1 MFSKTITTEDPIYEA
16 VLSFKNNNYSMKGD
30 FYGRTY
36 NYVHAIVF
44 DVIPDEQA
52 VAGIITGVYEMIYN
66 YIGTLDDPQM
76 FYVWA
81 GSIATDAAFSYV
93 YNNSPEFL
101 DAKVDYSYGSAES
114 VTDYA
119 GQDGEVFVP
128 LAALKN
134 GECIEELFKYIE
146 GLPVTARIIK
156 QKYYFENMSIS
167 EIAAS
172 MSINPDEVRSNI
184 AYIKSVVKYAVMKY
198 GGAST
203 GTGRGDNVNTLG
215 AIWYI
220 FSGSTE
226 GLISGELTGRLYV
239 GVSGLGDI
247 SVEFYAYQL
256 LNSKLADV
264 PYTVTPGKSLTDT
277 VKTPEKPVI
286 KTESL
291 PDGILNMQY
300 DFMVEADRDDFLS
313 WEVTSGALPEGI
325 ALSDEGMLSGI
336 PTESGSFTFGVRA
349 SLTAGNIVSDEKQ
362 FTLTVLEAPKKLTPT
377 KSSSYTVS
385 GGYVTK
391 VVAETK
397 LSDFVGNFETPEY
410 VKVFGSDGK
419 EITDK
424 NAYVGTGCRVSLM
437 NGDKA
442 VDSAD
447 VVVLGDISGDGRL
460 TSVDYLR
467 LRAYFG
473 GDYELSGAY
482 LAAAHIAGRDTVTS
496 VDYLRLRAHFS
507 GDYNI
512 YN

>member
-1 MFSKTITTEDPIYEA
+1 MKHRRSAAVFLA
-16 VLSFKNNNYSMKGD
+16 VLL
-30 FYGRTY
+30 
-36 NYVHAIVF
+36 
-44 DVIPDEQA
+44 
-52 VAGIITGVYEMIYN
+52 
-66 YIGTLDDPQM
+66 TLMSVP
-76 FYVWA
+76 F
-81 GSIATDAAFSYV
+81 AAFAESGVVFTFSCSVPENRQPELGDTVTYTVGISQNSGFCAGTFFFKPSDNLTYV
-93 YNNSPEFL
+93 P
-101 DAKVDYSYGSAES
+101 GSAVLLGNLQEDR
-114 VTDYA
+114 VAEGENA
-119 GQDGEVFVP
+119 G
-128 LAALKN
+128 
-134 GECIEELFKYIE
+134 
-146 GLPVTARIIK
+146 
-156 QKYYFENMSIS
+156 
-167 EIAAS
+167 
-172 MSINPDEVRSNI
+172 
-184 AYIKSVVKYAVMKY
+184 AY
-198 GGAST
+198 
-203 GTGRGDNVNTLG
+203 
-215 AIWYI
+215 
-220 FSGSTE
+220 
-226 GLISGELTGRLYV
+226 GLIYLEKSDYTSKSDSFCSV
-239 GVSGLGDI
+239 SFIVSGLGDI

-256 LNSKLADV
+256 MNSKLADV

-313 WEVTSGALPEGI
+313 WEVTSGALPEGLT
-325 ALSDEGMLSGI
+325 LSDEGMLSGI

-349 SLTAGNIVSDEKQ
+349 ALTAGNIVSDEKQ

-419 EITDK
+419 EITNK

-437 NGDKA
+437 NGDNA

>member
-1 MFSKTITTEDPIYEA
+1 MKHRRSAAVFLA
-16 VLSFKNNNYSMKGD
+16 VLL
-30 FYGRTY
+30 
-36 NYVHAIVF
+36 
-44 DVIPDEQA
+44 
-52 VAGIITGVYEMIYN
+52 
-66 YIGTLDDPQM
+66 TLMSVP
-76 FYVWA
+76 F
-81 GSIATDAAFSYV
+81 AAFAESGVVFTFSCSVPENRQPELGDTVTYTVGISQNSGFCAGTFFFKPSDNLTYV
-93 YNNSPEFL
+93 P
-101 DAKVDYSYGSAES
+101 GSAVLLGNLQEDR
-114 VTDYA
+114 VAEGENA
-119 GQDGEVFVP
+119 G
-128 LAALKN
+128 
-134 GECIEELFKYIE
+134 
-146 GLPVTARIIK
+146 
-156 QKYYFENMSIS
+156 
-167 EIAAS
+167 
-172 MSINPDEVRSNI
+172 
-184 AYIKSVVKYAVMKY
+184 AY
-198 GGAST
+198 
-203 GTGRGDNVNTLG
+203 
-215 AIWYI
+215 
-220 FSGSTE
+220 
-226 GLISGELTGRLYV
+226 GLIYLEKSDYTSKSDSFCS
-239 GVSGLGDI
+239 VSGLGDI

-256 LNSKLADV
+256 MNSKLADV

-313 WEVTSGALPEGI
+313 WEVTSGALPEGLT
-325 ALSDEGMLSGI
+325 LSDEGMLSGI

-349 SLTAGNIVSDEKQ
+349 ALTAGNIVSDEKQ

-424 NAYVGTGCRVSLM
+424 SAYVGTGCRVSLM
-437 NGDKA
+437 NGDNA

>member
-1 MFSKTITTEDPIYEA
+1 MKHRRAAAVFLA
-16 VLSFKNNNYSMKGD
+16 VLL
-30 FYGRTY
+30 
-36 NYVHAIVF
+36 
-44 DVIPDEQA
+44 
-52 VAGIITGVYEMIYN
+52 
-66 YIGTLDDPQM
+66 TLM
-76 FYVWA
+76 
-81 GSIATDAAFSYV
+81 S
-93 YNNSPEFL
+93 
-101 DAKVDYSYGSAES
+101 
-114 VTDYA
+114 
-119 GQDGEVFVP
+119 VP
-128 LAALKN
+128 LAVFAEAGVVFTFSCSVPENRQPELGDTVTYTVGISQNSGFCAGTFFFKPSDN
-134 GECIEELFKYIE
+134 LTYVPGSAVLLGNLQEDRVAEGENA
-146 GLPVTARIIK
+146 G
-156 QKYYFENMSIS
+156 
-167 EIAAS
+167 
-172 MSINPDEVRSNI
+172 
-184 AYIKSVVKYAVMKY
+184 AY
-198 GGAST
+198 
-203 GTGRGDNVNTLG
+203 
-215 AIWYI
+215 
-220 FSGSTE
+220 
-226 GLISGELTGRLYV
+226 GLIYLEKSDYTSKSDSFCSV
-239 GVSGLGDI
+239 SFIVSGLGDI

-256 LNSKLADV
+256 INSKLADV

-313 WEVTSGALPEGI
+313 WEVTSGALPEGLT
-325 ALSDEGMLSGI
+325 LSDEGMLSGI

-362 FTLTVLEAPKKLTPT
+362 FTLTVLEAPRKLTPT

-424 NAYVGTGCRVSLM
+424 SAYVGTGCRVSLM
-437 NGDKA
+437 NGDNA

>member
-1 MFSKTITTEDPIYEA
+1 MKHRRSAAVFLA
-16 VLSFKNNNYSMKGD
+16 VLL
-30 FYGRTY
+30 
-36 NYVHAIVF
+36 
-44 DVIPDEQA
+44 
-52 VAGIITGVYEMIYN
+52 
-66 YIGTLDDPQM
+66 TLMSVP
-76 FYVWA
+76 F
-81 GSIATDAAFSYV
+81 AAFAESGVVFTFSCSVPENRQPELGDTVTYTVGISQNSGFCAGTFFFKPSDNLTYV
-93 YNNSPEFL
+93 P
-101 DAKVDYSYGSAES
+101 GSAVLLGNLQEDR
-114 VTDYA
+114 VAEGENA
-119 GQDGEVFVP
+119 G
-128 LAALKN
+128 
-134 GECIEELFKYIE
+134 
-146 GLPVTARIIK
+146 
-156 QKYYFENMSIS
+156 
-167 EIAAS
+167 
-172 MSINPDEVRSNI
+172 
-184 AYIKSVVKYAVMKY
+184 AY
-198 GGAST
+198 
-203 GTGRGDNVNTLG
+203 
-215 AIWYI
+215 
-220 FSGSTE
+220 
-226 GLISGELTGRLYV
+226 GLIYLEKSDYTSKSDSFCSV
-239 GVSGLGDI
+239 SFIVSGLGDI

-256 LNSKLADV
+256 INSKLADV

-313 WEVTSGALPEGI
+313 WEVTSGALPEGLT
-325 ALSDEGMLSGI
+325 LSDEGMLSGI

-437 NGDKA
+437 NGDNA

>member
-1 MFSKTITTEDPIYEA
+1 MKHRRAAAVFLA
-16 VLSFKNNNYSMKGD
+16 VLL
-30 FYGRTY
+30 
-36 NYVHAIVF
+36 
-44 DVIPDEQA
+44 
-52 VAGIITGVYEMIYN
+52 
-66 YIGTLDDPQM
+66 TLMSVP
-76 FYVWA
+76 F
-81 GSIATDAAFSYV
+81 AAFAEAGVVFTFSCSVPENRQPELGDTVTYTVGISQNSGFCAGTFFFKPSDNLTYV
-93 YNNSPEFL
+93 P
-101 DAKVDYSYGSAES
+101 GSSVLLGNLQEDRVAEGEN
-114 VTDYA
+114 A
-119 GQDGEVFVP
+119 G
-128 LAALKN
+128 
-134 GECIEELFKYIE
+134 
-146 GLPVTARIIK
+146 
-156 QKYYFENMSIS
+156 
-167 EIAAS
+167 
-172 MSINPDEVRSNI
+172 
-184 AYIKSVVKYAVMKY
+184 AY
-198 GGAST
+198 
-203 GTGRGDNVNTLG
+203 
-215 AIWYI
+215 
-220 FSGSTE
+220 
-226 GLISGELTGRLYV
+226 GLIYLEKSDYTSKSDSFCSV
-239 GVSGLGDI
+239 SFIVSGLGDI

-300 DFMVEADRDDFLS
+300 DFMIEADRDDFLS

-336 PTESGSFTFGVRA
+336 PTESGSFTFGVKA

>member
-1 MFSKTITTEDPIYEA
+1 MKHRRSAAVFLA
-16 VLSFKNNNYSMKGD
+16 VLL
-30 FYGRTY
+30 
-36 NYVHAIVF
+36 
-44 DVIPDEQA
+44 
-52 VAGIITGVYEMIYN
+52 
-66 YIGTLDDPQM
+66 TLMSVP
-76 FYVWA
+76 F
-81 GSIATDAAFSYV
+81 AAFAESGVVFTFSCSVPENRQPELGDTVTYTVGISQNSGFCAGTFFFKPSDNLTYV
-93 YNNSPEFL
+93 P
-101 DAKVDYSYGSAES
+101 GSAVLLGNLQEDR
-114 VTDYA
+114 VAEGENA
-119 GQDGEVFVP
+119 G
-128 LAALKN
+128 
-134 GECIEELFKYIE
+134 
-146 GLPVTARIIK
+146 
-156 QKYYFENMSIS
+156 
-167 EIAAS
+167 
-172 MSINPDEVRSNI
+172 
-184 AYIKSVVKYAVMKY
+184 AY
-198 GGAST
+198 
-203 GTGRGDNVNTLG
+203 
-215 AIWYI
+215 
-220 FSGSTE
+220 
-226 GLISGELTGRLYV
+226 GLIYLEKSDYTSKSDSFCSV
-239 GVSGLGDI
+239 SFIVSGLGDI

-256 LNSKLADV
+256 MNSKLADV

-313 WEVTSGALPEGI
+313 WEVTSGALPEGLT
-325 ALSDEGMLSGI
+325 LSDEGMLSGI

-349 SLTAGNIVSDEKQ
+349 ALTAGNIVSDEKQ

-391 VVAETK
+391 VIAETK

-424 NAYVGTGCRVSLM
+424 SAYVGTGCRVSLM
-437 NGDKA
+437 NGDNA

>member
-1 MFSKTITTEDPIYEA
+1 MKHRRSAAVFLA
-16 VLSFKNNNYSMKGD
+16 VLL
-30 FYGRTY
+30 
-36 NYVHAIVF
+36 
-44 DVIPDEQA
+44 
-52 VAGIITGVYEMIYN
+52 
-66 YIGTLDDPQM
+66 TLMSVP
-76 FYVWA
+76 F
-81 GSIATDAAFSYV
+81 AAF
-93 YNNSPEFL
+93 
-101 DAKVDYSYGSAES
+101 AES
-114 VTDYA
+114 GVVFTFSCSVPENRQPELGDTVTYTVGISQNSGFCA
-119 GQDGEVFVP
+119 GTFFFKPSDNLTYVPGSSVLLGNLQEDRVAEGEN
-128 LAALKN
+128 A
-134 GECIEELFKYIE
+134 G
-146 GLPVTARIIK
+146 
-156 QKYYFENMSIS
+156 
-167 EIAAS
+167 
-172 MSINPDEVRSNI
+172 
-184 AYIKSVVKYAVMKY
+184 AY
-198 GGAST
+198 
-203 GTGRGDNVNTLG
+203 
-215 AIWYI
+215 
-220 FSGSTE
+220 
-226 GLISGELTGRLYV
+226 GLIYLEKSDYTSKSDSFCSV
-239 GVSGLGDI
+239 SFIVSGLGDI

-256 LNSKLADV
+256 INSKLADV

-349 SLTAGNIVSDEKQ
+349 ALTAGNIVSDEKQ

>member
-1 MFSKTITTEDPIYEA
+1 MKHRRSAAVFLA
-16 VLSFKNNNYSMKGD
+16 VLLTLMSVPFAAFAESGVVFTFSCSVPENRQPELGDTVTYTVGISQNSGFCAGTFFFKPSDNL
-30 FYGRTY
+30 TY
-36 NYVHAIVF
+36 V
-44 DVIPDEQA
+44 PGSA
-52 VAGIITGVYEMIYN
+52 VLLGNLQEDRVAEGENAGVY
-66 YIGTLDDPQM
+66 
-76 FYVWA
+76 
-81 GSIATDAAFSYV
+81 
-93 YNNSPEFL
+93 
-101 DAKVDYSYGSAES
+101 
-114 VTDYA
+114 
-119 GQDGEVFVP
+119 
-128 LAALKN
+128 
-134 GECIEELFKYIE
+134 
-146 GLPVTARIIK
+146 
-156 QKYYFENMSIS
+156 
-167 EIAAS
+167 
-172 MSINPDEVRSNI
+172 
-184 AYIKSVVKYAVMKY
+184 
-198 GGAST
+198 
-203 GTGRGDNVNTLG
+203 
-215 AIWYI
+215 
-220 FSGSTE
+220 
-226 GLISGELTGRLYV
+226 GLIYLEKSDYTSKSDSFCSV
-239 GVSGLGDI
+239 SFIVSGLGDI

-256 LNSKLADV
+256 MNSKLADV

-391 VVAETK
+391 VIAETK

-424 NAYVGTGCRVSLM
+424 NAYVGTGCIVSLM
-437 NGDKA
+437 NGDNA

>member
-1 MFSKTITTEDPIYEA
+1 MKHRRSAAVFLA
-16 VLSFKNNNYSMKGD
+16 VLL
-30 FYGRTY
+30 
-36 NYVHAIVF
+36 
-44 DVIPDEQA
+44 
-52 VAGIITGVYEMIYN
+52 
-66 YIGTLDDPQM
+66 TLMSVP
-76 FYVWA
+76 F
-81 GSIATDAAFSYV
+81 AAFAEAGVVFTFSCSVPENRQPELGDTVTYTVGISQNSGFCAGTFFFKPSDNLTYV
-93 YNNSPEFL
+93 P
-101 DAKVDYSYGSAES
+101 GSAVLLGNLQEDR
-114 VTDYA
+114 VAEGENA
-119 GQDGEVFVP
+119 G
-128 LAALKN
+128 
-134 GECIEELFKYIE
+134 
-146 GLPVTARIIK
+146 
-156 QKYYFENMSIS
+156 
-167 EIAAS
+167 
-172 MSINPDEVRSNI
+172 
-184 AYIKSVVKYAVMKY
+184 AY
-198 GGAST
+198 
-203 GTGRGDNVNTLG
+203 
-215 AIWYI
+215 
-220 FSGSTE
+220 
-226 GLISGELTGRLYV
+226 GLIYLEKSDYTSKSDSFCSV
-239 GVSGLGDI
+239 SFIVSGLGDI

-256 LNSKLADV
+256 MNSKLADV

-300 DFMVEADRDDFLS
+300 DFMIEADRDDFLS

-336 PTESGSFTFGVRA
+336 PTESGSFTFGVKA

-437 NGDKA
+437 NGDNA

>member
-1 MFSKTITTEDPIYEA
+1 MKHRRSAAVFLA
-16 VLSFKNNNYSMKGD
+16 VLL
-30 FYGRTY
+30 
-36 NYVHAIVF
+36 
-44 DVIPDEQA
+44 
-52 VAGIITGVYEMIYN
+52 
-66 YIGTLDDPQM
+66 TLMSVP
-76 FYVWA
+76 F
-81 GSIATDAAFSYV
+81 AAF
-93 YNNSPEFL
+93 
-101 DAKVDYSYGSAES
+101 AES
-114 VTDYA
+114 GVVFTFSCSVPENRQPELGDTVTYTVGISQNSGFCA
-119 GQDGEVFVP
+119 GTFFFKPSDNLTYVP
-128 LAALKN
+128 
-134 GECIEELFKYIE
+134 
-146 GLPVTARIIK
+146 
-156 QKYYFENMSIS
+156 
-167 EIAAS
+167 
-172 MSINPDEVRSNI
+172 
-184 AYIKSVVKYAVMKY
+184 
-198 GGAST
+198 
-203 GTGRGDNVNTLG
+203 
-215 AIWYI
+215 
-220 FSGSTE
+220 GSTVLLGNLQE
-226 GLISGELTGRLYV
+226 DRVAEGENAGAYGLIYLEKSDYTSKSDSFCSV
-239 GVSGLGDI
+239 SFIVSGLGDI

-391 VVAETK
+391 VIAETK

>member
-1 MFSKTITTEDPIYEA
+1 MKHRRSAAVFLA
-16 VLSFKNNNYSMKGD
+16 VLL
-30 FYGRTY
+30 
-36 NYVHAIVF
+36 
-44 DVIPDEQA
+44 
-52 VAGIITGVYEMIYN
+52 
-66 YIGTLDDPQM
+66 TLMSVP
-76 FYVWA
+76 F
-81 GSIATDAAFSYV
+81 AAF
-93 YNNSPEFL
+93 
-101 DAKVDYSYGSAES
+101 AES
-114 VTDYA
+114 GVVFTFSCSVPENRQPELGDTVTYTVGISQNSGFCA
-119 GQDGEVFVP
+119 GTFFFKPSDNLTYVPGSSVLLGNLQEDRVAEGEN
-128 LAALKN
+128 A
-134 GECIEELFKYIE
+134 G
-146 GLPVTARIIK
+146 
-156 QKYYFENMSIS
+156 
-167 EIAAS
+167 
-172 MSINPDEVRSNI
+172 
-184 AYIKSVVKYAVMKY
+184 AY
-198 GGAST
+198 
-203 GTGRGDNVNTLG
+203 
-215 AIWYI
+215 
-220 FSGSTE
+220 
-226 GLISGELTGRLYV
+226 GLIYLEKSDYTSKSDSFCSV
-239 GVSGLGDI
+239 SFIVSGLGDI

-256 LNSKLADV
+256 MNSKLADV

-349 SLTAGNIVSDEKQ
+349 ALTAGNIVSDEKQ

>member
-1 MFSKTITTEDPIYEA
+1 MKHRRSAAVFLA
-16 VLSFKNNNYSMKGD
+16 VLL
-30 FYGRTY
+30 
-36 NYVHAIVF
+36 
-44 DVIPDEQA
+44 
-52 VAGIITGVYEMIYN
+52 
-66 YIGTLDDPQM
+66 TLMSVP
-76 FYVWA
+76 F
-81 GSIATDAAFSYV
+81 AAFAESGVVFTFSCNVPENRQPELGDTVTYTVGISQNSGFCAGTFFFKPSDNLTYV
-93 YNNSPEFL
+93 P
-101 DAKVDYSYGSAES
+101 GSAVLLGNLQEDR
-114 VTDYA
+114 VAEGENA
-119 GQDGEVFVP
+119 G
-128 LAALKN
+128 
-134 GECIEELFKYIE
+134 
-146 GLPVTARIIK
+146 
-156 QKYYFENMSIS
+156 
-167 EIAAS
+167 
-172 MSINPDEVRSNI
+172 
-184 AYIKSVVKYAVMKY
+184 AY
-198 GGAST
+198 
-203 GTGRGDNVNTLG
+203 
-215 AIWYI
+215 
-220 FSGSTE
+220 
-226 GLISGELTGRLYV
+226 GLIYLEKSDYTSKSDSFCSV
-239 GVSGLGDI
+239 SFIVSGLGDI

-300 DFMVEADRDDFLS
+300 DFMIEADRDDFLS

-336 PTESGSFTFGVRA
+336 PTESGSFTFGVKA

-391 VVAETK
+391 VIAETK

-437 NGDKA
+437 NGDNA

>member
-1 MFSKTITTEDPIYEA
+1 MKHRRAAAVFLA
-16 VLSFKNNNYSMKGD
+16 VLL
-30 FYGRTY
+30 
-36 NYVHAIVF
+36 
-44 DVIPDEQA
+44 
-52 VAGIITGVYEMIYN
+52 
-66 YIGTLDDPQM
+66 TLMSVP
-76 FYVWA
+76 F
-81 GSIATDAAFSYV
+81 AAFAEAGVVFTFSCSVPENRQPELGDTVTYTVGISQNSGFCAGTFFFKPSDNLTYV
-93 YNNSPEFL
+93 P
-101 DAKVDYSYGSAES
+101 GSAVLLGNLQEDR
-114 VTDYA
+114 VAEGENA
-119 GQDGEVFVP
+119 G
-128 LAALKN
+128 
-134 GECIEELFKYIE
+134 
-146 GLPVTARIIK
+146 
-156 QKYYFENMSIS
+156 
-167 EIAAS
+167 
-172 MSINPDEVRSNI
+172 
-184 AYIKSVVKYAVMKY
+184 AY
-198 GGAST
+198 
-203 GTGRGDNVNTLG
+203 
-215 AIWYI
+215 
-220 FSGSTE
+220 
-226 GLISGELTGRLYV
+226 GLIYLEKSDYTSKSDSFCSV
-239 GVSGLGDI
+239 SFIVSGLGDI

-256 LNSKLADV
+256 INSKLADV

-362 FTLTVLEAPKKLTPT
+362 FTLTVLEAPKKLTPA

-385 GGYVTK
+385 GGYVSK

>member
-1 MFSKTITTEDPIYEA
+1 MKHRRAAAVFLA
-16 VLSFKNNNYSMKGD
+16 VLL
-30 FYGRTY
+30 
-36 NYVHAIVF
+36 
-44 DVIPDEQA
+44 
-52 VAGIITGVYEMIYN
+52 
-66 YIGTLDDPQM
+66 TLM
-76 FYVWA
+76 
-81 GSIATDAAFSYV
+81 S
-93 YNNSPEFL
+93 
-101 DAKVDYSYGSAES
+101 
-114 VTDYA
+114 
-119 GQDGEVFVP
+119 VP
-128 LAALKN
+128 LAVFAEAGVVFTFSCSVPENRQPELGDTVTYTVGISQNSGFCAGTFFFKPSDN
-134 GECIEELFKYIE
+134 LTYVPGSAVLLGNLQEDRVAEGENA
-146 GLPVTARIIK
+146 G
-156 QKYYFENMSIS
+156 
-167 EIAAS
+167 
-172 MSINPDEVRSNI
+172 
-184 AYIKSVVKYAVMKY
+184 AY
-198 GGAST
+198 
-203 GTGRGDNVNTLG
+203 
-215 AIWYI
+215 
-220 FSGSTE
+220 
-226 GLISGELTGRLYV
+226 GLIYLEKSDYTSKSDSFCSV
-239 GVSGLGDI
+239 SFIVSGLGDI

-256 LNSKLADV
+256 INSKLADV

-313 WEVTSGALPEGI
+313 WEVTSGALPEGLT
-325 ALSDEGMLSGI
+325 LSDEGMLSGI

-349 SLTAGNIVSDEKQ
+349 ALTAGNIVSDEKQ

-424 NAYVGTGCRVSLM
+424 SAYVGTGCRVSLM
-437 NGDKA
+437 NGDNA

>member
-1 MFSKTITTEDPIYEA
+1 MKHRRSAAVFLA
-16 VLSFKNNNYSMKGD
+16 VLLTLMSVPFAA
-30 FYGRTY
+30 F
-36 NYVHAIVF
+36 A
-44 DVIPDEQA
+44 E
-52 VAGIITGVYEMIYN
+52 TGVVFTFSCSVPENRQPELGDTVTYTVGISQN
-66 YIGTLDDPQM
+66 SGFCAGTFFFKPSDNLT
-76 FYVWA
+76 YVPGSSVLLGNLQEDRVAEGENA
-81 GSIATDAAFSYV
+81 G
-93 YNNSPEFL
+93 
-101 DAKVDYSYGSAES
+101 
-114 VTDYA
+114 
-119 GQDGEVFVP
+119 
-128 LAALKN
+128 
-134 GECIEELFKYIE
+134 
-146 GLPVTARIIK
+146 
-156 QKYYFENMSIS
+156 
-167 EIAAS
+167 
-172 MSINPDEVRSNI
+172 
-184 AYIKSVVKYAVMKY
+184 AY
-198 GGAST
+198 
-203 GTGRGDNVNTLG
+203 
-215 AIWYI
+215 
-220 FSGSTE
+220 
-226 GLISGELTGRLYV
+226 GLIYLEKSDYTSKSDSFCSV
-239 GVSGLGDI
+239 SFIVSGLGDI

-256 LNSKLADV
+256 MNSKLADV

-336 PTESGSFTFGVRA
+336 PTESGSFTFGVKA

-391 VVAETK
+391 VVAETR

-473 GDYELSGAY
+473 GDYELAGAY

>member
-1 MFSKTITTEDPIYEA
+1 MKHRRTAAVFLA
-16 VLSFKNNNYSMKGD
+16 VLL
-30 FYGRTY
+30 
-36 NYVHAIVF
+36 
-44 DVIPDEQA
+44 
-52 VAGIITGVYEMIYN
+52 
-66 YIGTLDDPQM
+66 TLMSVP
-76 FYVWA
+76 F
-81 GSIATDAAFSYV
+81 AAF
-93 YNNSPEFL
+93 
-101 DAKVDYSYGSAES
+101 AES
-114 VTDYA
+114 GVVFTFSCSVPENRQPELGDTVTYTVGISQNSGFCA
-119 GQDGEVFVP
+119 GTFFFKPSDNLTYVPGSSVLLGNLQEDRVAEGEN
-128 LAALKN
+128 A
-134 GECIEELFKYIE
+134 G
-146 GLPVTARIIK
+146 
-156 QKYYFENMSIS
+156 
-167 EIAAS
+167 
-172 MSINPDEVRSNI
+172 
-184 AYIKSVVKYAVMKY
+184 AY
-198 GGAST
+198 
-203 GTGRGDNVNTLG
+203 
-215 AIWYI
+215 
-220 FSGSTE
+220 
-226 GLISGELTGRLYV
+226 GLIYLEKSDYTSKSDSFCSV
-239 GVSGLGDI
+239 SFIVSGLGDI

-256 LNSKLADV
+256 MNSKLADV

-349 SLTAGNIVSDEKQ
+349 ALTAGNIVSDEKQ

-419 EITDK
+419 MITDK

>member
-1 MFSKTITTEDPIYEA
+1 MKHRRSAAVFLA
-16 VLSFKNNNYSMKGD
+16 VLL
-30 FYGRTY
+30 
-36 NYVHAIVF
+36 
-44 DVIPDEQA
+44 
-52 VAGIITGVYEMIYN
+52 
-66 YIGTLDDPQM
+66 TLMSVP
-76 FYVWA
+76 F
-81 GSIATDAAFSYV
+81 AAFAESGVVFTFSCSVPENRQPELGDTVTYTVGISQNSGFCAGTFFFKPSDNLTYV
-93 YNNSPEFL
+93 P
-101 DAKVDYSYGSAES
+101 GSAVLLGNLQEDR
-114 VTDYA
+114 VAEGENA
-119 GQDGEVFVP
+119 G
-128 LAALKN
+128 
-134 GECIEELFKYIE
+134 
-146 GLPVTARIIK
+146 
-156 QKYYFENMSIS
+156 
-167 EIAAS
+167 
-172 MSINPDEVRSNI
+172 
-184 AYIKSVVKYAVMKY
+184 AY
-198 GGAST
+198 
-203 GTGRGDNVNTLG
+203 
-215 AIWYI
+215 
-220 FSGSTE
+220 
-226 GLISGELTGRLYV
+226 GLIYLEKSDYTSKSDSFCSV
-239 GVSGLGDI
+239 SFIVSGLGDI

-256 LNSKLADV
+256 MNSKLADV

-362 FTLTVLEAPKKLTPT
+362 FTLTVLEAPRKLTPT

-391 VVAETK
+391 VIAETK

-437 NGDKA
+437 NGDNA

>member
-1 MFSKTITTEDPIYEA
+1 MKYRRSAAVFLA
-16 VLSFKNNNYSMKGD
+16 VLL
-30 FYGRTY
+30 
-36 NYVHAIVF
+36 
-44 DVIPDEQA
+44 
-52 VAGIITGVYEMIYN
+52 
-66 YIGTLDDPQM
+66 TLMSVP
-76 FYVWA
+76 F
-81 GSIATDAAFSYV
+81 AAFAESGVVFTFSCSVPENRQPELSDTVTYTVGISQNSGFCAGTFFFNPSDNLTYV
-93 YNNSPEFL
+93 P
-101 DAKVDYSYGSAES
+101 GSAVLLGNLQEDR
-114 VTDYA
+114 VAEGENA
-119 GQDGEVFVP
+119 G
-128 LAALKN
+128 
-134 GECIEELFKYIE
+134 
-146 GLPVTARIIK
+146 
-156 QKYYFENMSIS
+156 
-167 EIAAS
+167 
-172 MSINPDEVRSNI
+172 
-184 AYIKSVVKYAVMKY
+184 AY
-198 GGAST
+198 
-203 GTGRGDNVNTLG
+203 
-215 AIWYI
+215 
-220 FSGSTE
+220 
-226 GLISGELTGRLYV
+226 GLIYLEKSDYTSKSDSFCSV
-239 GVSGLGDI
+239 SFIVSGLGDI

-256 LNSKLADV
+256 MNSKLADV

-313 WEVTSGALPEGI
+313 WEVTSGALPEGLT
-325 ALSDEGMLSGI
+325 LSDEGMLSGI

-349 SLTAGNIVSDEKQ
+349 ALTAGNIVSDEKQ

-437 NGDKA
+437 KGDKA

>member
-1 MFSKTITTEDPIYEA
+1 MKHRRSAAVFLA
-16 VLSFKNNNYSMKGD
+16 VLL
-30 FYGRTY
+30 
-36 NYVHAIVF
+36 
-44 DVIPDEQA
+44 
-52 VAGIITGVYEMIYN
+52 
-66 YIGTLDDPQM
+66 TLMSVP
-76 FYVWA
+76 F
-81 GSIATDAAFSYV
+81 AAFAEAGVVFTFSCSVPENRQPELGDTVTYTVGISQNSGFCAGTFFFKPSDNLTYV
-93 YNNSPEFL
+93 P
-101 DAKVDYSYGSAES
+101 GSSVLLGNLQEDRVAEGEN
-114 VTDYA
+114 A
-119 GQDGEVFVP
+119 G
-128 LAALKN
+128 
-134 GECIEELFKYIE
+134 
-146 GLPVTARIIK
+146 
-156 QKYYFENMSIS
+156 
-167 EIAAS
+167 
-172 MSINPDEVRSNI
+172 
-184 AYIKSVVKYAVMKY
+184 AY
-198 GGAST
+198 
-203 GTGRGDNVNTLG
+203 
-215 AIWYI
+215 
-220 FSGSTE
+220 
-226 GLISGELTGRLYV
+226 GLIYLEKSDYTSKSDSFCSV
-239 GVSGLGDI
+239 SFIVSGLGDI

-300 DFMVEADRDDFLS
+300 DFMIEADRDDFLS

-349 SLTAGNIVSDEKQ
+349 TLTAGNIVSDEKQ

>member
-1 MFSKTITTEDPIYEA
+1 MKHRRAAAVFLA
-16 VLSFKNNNYSMKGD
+16 VLL
-30 FYGRTY
+30 
-36 NYVHAIVF
+36 
-44 DVIPDEQA
+44 
-52 VAGIITGVYEMIYN
+52 
-66 YIGTLDDPQM
+66 TLMSVP
-76 FYVWA
+76 F
-81 GSIATDAAFSYV
+81 AAF
-93 YNNSPEFL
+93 
-101 DAKVDYSYGSAES
+101 AES
-114 VTDYA
+114 GVVFTFSCSVPENRQPELGDTVTYTVGISQNSGFCA
-119 GQDGEVFVP
+119 GTFFFKPSDNLTYVPGSSVLLGNLQGDRVAEGEN
-128 LAALKN
+128 A
-134 GECIEELFKYIE
+134 G
-146 GLPVTARIIK
+146 
-156 QKYYFENMSIS
+156 
-167 EIAAS
+167 
-172 MSINPDEVRSNI
+172 
-184 AYIKSVVKYAVMKY
+184 AY
-198 GGAST
+198 
-203 GTGRGDNVNTLG
+203 
-215 AIWYI
+215 
-220 FSGSTE
+220 
-226 GLISGELTGRLYV
+226 GLIYLEKSDYTSKSDSFCSV
-239 GVSGLGDI
+239 SFIVSGLGDI

-256 LNSKLADV
+256 MNSKLADV

-300 DFMVEADRDDFLS
+300 DFMIEADRDDFLS

-349 SLTAGNIVSDEKQ
+349 ALTAGNIVSDEKQ

-385 GGYVTK
+385 GGYVSK

>member
-1 MFSKTITTEDPIYEA
+1 MKHRRSAAVFLA
-16 VLSFKNNNYSMKGD
+16 VLL
-30 FYGRTY
+30 
-36 NYVHAIVF
+36 
-44 DVIPDEQA
+44 
-52 VAGIITGVYEMIYN
+52 
-66 YIGTLDDPQM
+66 TLMSVP
-76 FYVWA
+76 F
-81 GSIATDAAFSYV
+81 AAFAEAGVVFTFSCSVPENRQPELGDTVTYTVGISQNSGFCAGTFFFKPSDNLTYV
-93 YNNSPEFL
+93 P
-101 DAKVDYSYGSAES
+101 GSSVLLGNLQEDRVAEGEN
-114 VTDYA
+114 A
-119 GQDGEVFVP
+119 G
-128 LAALKN
+128 
-134 GECIEELFKYIE
+134 
-146 GLPVTARIIK
+146 
-156 QKYYFENMSIS
+156 
-167 EIAAS
+167 
-172 MSINPDEVRSNI
+172 
-184 AYIKSVVKYAVMKY
+184 AY
-198 GGAST
+198 
-203 GTGRGDNVNTLG
+203 
-215 AIWYI
+215 
-220 FSGSTE
+220 
-226 GLISGELTGRLYV
+226 GLIYLEKSDYTSKSDSFCSV
-239 GVSGLGDI
+239 SFIVSGLGDI

-256 LNSKLADV
+256 MNSKLADV

-300 DFMVEADRDDFLS
+300 DFMIEADRDDFLS

-336 PTESGSFTFGVRA
+336 PTESGSFTFGVKA

>member
-1 MFSKTITTEDPIYEA
+1 MKHRRSAAVFLA
-16 VLSFKNNNYSMKGD
+16 VLL
-30 FYGRTY
+30 
-36 NYVHAIVF
+36 
-44 DVIPDEQA
+44 
-52 VAGIITGVYEMIYN
+52 
-66 YIGTLDDPQM
+66 TLMSVP
-76 FYVWA
+76 F
-81 GSIATDAAFSYV
+81 AAF
-93 YNNSPEFL
+93 
-101 DAKVDYSYGSAES
+101 AES
-114 VTDYA
+114 GVVFTFSCSVPENRQPELGDTVTYTVGISQNSGFCA
-119 GQDGEVFVP
+119 GTFFFKPSDNLTYVPGSSVLLGNLQEDRAAEGEN
-128 LAALKN
+128 A
-134 GECIEELFKYIE
+134 G
-146 GLPVTARIIK
+146 
-156 QKYYFENMSIS
+156 
-167 EIAAS
+167 
-172 MSINPDEVRSNI
+172 
-184 AYIKSVVKYAVMKY
+184 AY
-198 GGAST
+198 
-203 GTGRGDNVNTLG
+203 
-215 AIWYI
+215 
-220 FSGSTE
+220 
-226 GLISGELTGRLYV
+226 GLIYLEKSDYTSKSDSFCSV
-239 GVSGLGDI
+239 SFIVSGLGDI

-300 DFMVEADRDDFLS
+300 DFMIEADRDDFLS

-336 PTESGSFTFGVRA
+336 PTESGSFTFGVKA

>member
-1 MFSKTITTEDPIYEA
+1 MKHRRSAAVFLA
-16 VLSFKNNNYSMKGD
+16 VLL
-30 FYGRTY
+30 
-36 NYVHAIVF
+36 
-44 DVIPDEQA
+44 
-52 VAGIITGVYEMIYN
+52 
-66 YIGTLDDPQM
+66 TLMSVP
-76 FYVWA
+76 F
-81 GSIATDAAFSYV
+81 AAF
-93 YNNSPEFL
+93 
-101 DAKVDYSYGSAES
+101 AES
-114 VTDYA
+114 GVVFTFSCSVPENRQPELGDTVTYTVGISQNSGFCA
-119 GQDGEVFVP
+119 GTFFFKPSDNLTYVPGSSVLLGNLQEDRVAEGEN
-128 LAALKN
+128 A
-134 GECIEELFKYIE
+134 G
-146 GLPVTARIIK
+146 
-156 QKYYFENMSIS
+156 
-167 EIAAS
+167 
-172 MSINPDEVRSNI
+172 
-184 AYIKSVVKYAVMKY
+184 AY
-198 GGAST
+198 
-203 GTGRGDNVNTLG
+203 
-215 AIWYI
+215 
-220 FSGSTE
+220 
-226 GLISGELTGRLYV
+226 GLIYLEKSDYTSKSDSFCSV
-239 GVSGLGDI
+239 SFIVSGLGDI

-256 LNSKLADV
+256 MNSKLADV

-313 WEVTSGALPEGI
+313 WEVTSGALPEGLT
-325 ALSDEGMLSGI
+325 LSDEGMLSGI
-336 PTESGSFTFGVRA
+336 PTESGSFTFGVKA

-391 VVAETK
+391 VIAETK

-410 VKVFGSDGK
+410 VKVFNSAGK

>member
-1 MFSKTITTEDPIYEA
+1 MKHRRSAAVFLA
-16 VLSFKNNNYSMKGD
+16 VLL
-30 FYGRTY
+30 
-36 NYVHAIVF
+36 
-44 DVIPDEQA
+44 
-52 VAGIITGVYEMIYN
+52 
-66 YIGTLDDPQM
+66 TLMSVP
-76 FYVWA
+76 F
-81 GSIATDAAFSYV
+81 AAFAESGVVFTFSCSVPENRQPALGDTVTYTVGISQNSGFCAGTFFFKPSDNLTYV
-93 YNNSPEFL
+93 P
-101 DAKVDYSYGSAES
+101 GSAVLLGNLQEDR
-114 VTDYA
+114 VAEGENA
-119 GQDGEVFVP
+119 G
-128 LAALKN
+128 
-134 GECIEELFKYIE
+134 
-146 GLPVTARIIK
+146 
-156 QKYYFENMSIS
+156 
-167 EIAAS
+167 
-172 MSINPDEVRSNI
+172 
-184 AYIKSVVKYAVMKY
+184 AY
-198 GGAST
+198 
-203 GTGRGDNVNTLG
+203 
-215 AIWYI
+215 
-220 FSGSTE
+220 
-226 GLISGELTGRLYV
+226 GLIYLEKSDYTSKSDSFCSV
-239 GVSGLGDI
+239 SFIVSGLGDI

-256 LNSKLADV
+256 INSKLADV
-264 PYTVTPGKSLTDT
+264 PYTGTPGKSLTDT

-313 WEVTSGALPEGI
+313 WEVTSGALPEGLT
-325 ALSDEGMLSGI
+325 LSDEGMLSGI

-437 NGDKA
+437 NGDNA

>member
-1 MFSKTITTEDPIYEA
+1 MKHRRSAAVFLA
-16 VLSFKNNNYSMKGD
+16 VLL
-30 FYGRTY
+30 
-36 NYVHAIVF
+36 
-44 DVIPDEQA
+44 
-52 VAGIITGVYEMIYN
+52 
-66 YIGTLDDPQM
+66 TLMSVP
-76 FYVWA
+76 F
-81 GSIATDAAFSYV
+81 AAFAESGVVFTFSCSVPENRQPELGDTVTYTVGISQNSGFCAGTFFFKPSDNLTYV
-93 YNNSPEFL
+93 P
-101 DAKVDYSYGSAES
+101 GSAVLLGNLQEDR
-114 VTDYA
+114 VAEGENA
-119 GQDGEVFVP
+119 G
-128 LAALKN
+128 
-134 GECIEELFKYIE
+134 
-146 GLPVTARIIK
+146 
-156 QKYYFENMSIS
+156 
-167 EIAAS
+167 
-172 MSINPDEVRSNI
+172 
-184 AYIKSVVKYAVMKY
+184 AY
-198 GGAST
+198 
-203 GTGRGDNVNTLG
+203 
-215 AIWYI
+215 
-220 FSGSTE
+220 
-226 GLISGELTGRLYV
+226 GLIYLEKSDYTSKSDSFCSV
-239 GVSGLGDI
+239 SFIVSGLGDI

-256 LNSKLADV
+256 MNSKLADV

-362 FTLTVLEAPKKLTPT
+362 FTLTVLEAPRKLTPT

-424 NAYVGTGCRVSLM
+424 SAYVGTGCRVSLM
-437 NGDKA
+437 NGDNA

>member
-1 MFSKTITTEDPIYEA
+1 MKHRRSAAVFLA
-16 VLSFKNNNYSMKGD
+16 VLL
-30 FYGRTY
+30 
-36 NYVHAIVF
+36 
-44 DVIPDEQA
+44 
-52 VAGIITGVYEMIYN
+52 
-66 YIGTLDDPQM
+66 TLMSVP
-76 FYVWA
+76 F
-81 GSIATDAAFSYV
+81 AAF
-93 YNNSPEFL
+93 
-101 DAKVDYSYGSAES
+101 AES
-114 VTDYA
+114 GVVFTFSCSVPENRQPELGDTVTYTVGISQNSGFCA
-119 GQDGEVFVP
+119 GTFFFKPSDNLTYVP
-128 LAALKN
+128 
-134 GECIEELFKYIE
+134 
-146 GLPVTARIIK
+146 
-156 QKYYFENMSIS
+156 
-167 EIAAS
+167 
-172 MSINPDEVRSNI
+172 
-184 AYIKSVVKYAVMKY
+184 
-198 GGAST
+198 
-203 GTGRGDNVNTLG
+203 
-215 AIWYI
+215 
-220 FSGSTE
+220 GSTVLLGNLQE
-226 GLISGELTGRLYV
+226 DRVAEGENAGAYGLIYLEKSDYTSKSDSFCSV
-239 GVSGLGDI
+239 SFIVSGLGDI

-256 LNSKLADV
+256 INSKLADV

-336 PTESGSFTFGVRA
+336 PTESGSFTFGVKA

>member
-1 MFSKTITTEDPIYEA
+1 MKHRRSAAVFLA
-16 VLSFKNNNYSMKGD
+16 VLL
-30 FYGRTY
+30 
-36 NYVHAIVF
+36 
-44 DVIPDEQA
+44 
-52 VAGIITGVYEMIYN
+52 
-66 YIGTLDDPQM
+66 TLMSVP
-76 FYVWA
+76 F
-81 GSIATDAAFSYV
+81 AAF
-93 YNNSPEFL
+93 
-101 DAKVDYSYGSAES
+101 AES
-114 VTDYA
+114 GVVFTFSCSVPENRQPGLGDTVTYTVGISQNSGFCA
-119 GQDGEVFVP
+119 GTFFFKPSDNLTYVPGSSVLLGNLQEDRVAEGEN
-128 LAALKN
+128 A
-134 GECIEELFKYIE
+134 G
-146 GLPVTARIIK
+146 
-156 QKYYFENMSIS
+156 
-167 EIAAS
+167 
-172 MSINPDEVRSNI
+172 
-184 AYIKSVVKYAVMKY
+184 AY
-198 GGAST
+198 
-203 GTGRGDNVNTLG
+203 
-215 AIWYI
+215 
-220 FSGSTE
+220 
-226 GLISGELTGRLYV
+226 GLIYLEKSDYTSKSDSFCSV
-239 GVSGLGDI
+239 SFIVSGLGDI

-256 LNSKLADV
+256 MNSKLADV

>member
-1 MFSKTITTEDPIYEA
+1 MKHRRSAAVFLA
-16 VLSFKNNNYSMKGD
+16 VLL
-30 FYGRTY
+30 
-36 NYVHAIVF
+36 
-44 DVIPDEQA
+44 
-52 VAGIITGVYEMIYN
+52 
-66 YIGTLDDPQM
+66 TLMSVP
-76 FYVWA
+76 F
-81 GSIATDAAFSYV
+81 AAF
-93 YNNSPEFL
+93 
-101 DAKVDYSYGSAES
+101 AES
-114 VTDYA
+114 GVVFTFSCSVPENRQPELGDTVTYTVGISQNSGFCA
-119 GQDGEVFVP
+119 GTFFFKPSDNLTYVPGSSVLLGNLQEDRVAEGEN
-128 LAALKN
+128 A
-134 GECIEELFKYIE
+134 G
-146 GLPVTARIIK
+146 
-156 QKYYFENMSIS
+156 
-167 EIAAS
+167 
-172 MSINPDEVRSNI
+172 
-184 AYIKSVVKYAVMKY
+184 AY
-198 GGAST
+198 
-203 GTGRGDNVNTLG
+203 
-215 AIWYI
+215 
-220 FSGSTE
+220 
-226 GLISGELTGRLYV
+226 GLIYLEKSDYTSKSDSFCSV
-239 GVSGLGDI
+239 SFIVSGLGDI

-286 KTESL
+286 KTKSL

>member
-1 MFSKTITTEDPIYEA
+1 MKHRRSAAVFLA
-16 VLSFKNNNYSMKGD
+16 VLL
-30 FYGRTY
+30 
-36 NYVHAIVF
+36 
-44 DVIPDEQA
+44 
-52 VAGIITGVYEMIYN
+52 
-66 YIGTLDDPQM
+66 TLMSVP
-76 FYVWA
+76 F
-81 GSIATDAAFSYV
+81 AAF
-93 YNNSPEFL
+93 
-101 DAKVDYSYGSAES
+101 AES
-114 VTDYA
+114 GVVFTFSCSVPENRQPELGDTVTYTVGISQNSGFCA
-119 GQDGEVFVP
+119 GTFFFKPSDNLTYVPGSSVLLGNLQEDRVAEGEN
-128 LAALKN
+128 A
-134 GECIEELFKYIE
+134 G
-146 GLPVTARIIK
+146 
-156 QKYYFENMSIS
+156 
-167 EIAAS
+167 
-172 MSINPDEVRSNI
+172 
-184 AYIKSVVKYAVMKY
+184 AY
-198 GGAST
+198 
-203 GTGRGDNVNTLG
+203 
-215 AIWYI
+215 
-220 FSGSTE
+220 
-226 GLISGELTGRLYV
+226 GLIYLEKSDYTSKSDSFCSV
-239 GVSGLGDI
+239 SFIVSGLGDI

-300 DFMVEADRDDFLS
+300 DFMIEADRDDFLS

-447 VVVLGDISGDGRL
+447 VVVLGDISGDWRL

>member
-1 MFSKTITTEDPIYEA
+1 MKHRRSAAVFLA
-16 VLSFKNNNYSMKGD
+16 VLLTLMSVPFAALAEAGVVFTFSCSVPENRQPELGDTVTYTVGISQNSGFCAGTFFFKPSDNL
-30 FYGRTY
+30 TY
-36 NYVHAIVF
+36 V
-44 DVIPDEQA
+44 P
-52 VAGIITGVYEMIYN
+52 
-66 YIGTLDDPQM
+66 
-76 FYVWA
+76 
-81 GSIATDAAFSYV
+81 
-93 YNNSPEFL
+93 
-101 DAKVDYSYGSAES
+101 GSAVLLGNLQEDR
-114 VTDYA
+114 VAEGENA
-119 GQDGEVFVP
+119 G
-128 LAALKN
+128 
-134 GECIEELFKYIE
+134 
-146 GLPVTARIIK
+146 
-156 QKYYFENMSIS
+156 
-167 EIAAS
+167 
-172 MSINPDEVRSNI
+172 
-184 AYIKSVVKYAVMKY
+184 AY
-198 GGAST
+198 
-203 GTGRGDNVNTLG
+203 
-215 AIWYI
+215 
-220 FSGSTE
+220 
-226 GLISGELTGRLYV
+226 GLIYLEKSDYTSKSDSFCSV
-239 GVSGLGDI
+239 SFIVSGLGDI

-256 LNSKLADV
+256 MNSKLADV

-349 SLTAGNIVSDEKQ
+349 ALTAGNIVSDEKQ

>member
-1 MFSKTITTEDPIYEA
+1 MKHRRAAAVFLA
-16 VLSFKNNNYSMKGD
+16 VLL
-30 FYGRTY
+30 
-36 NYVHAIVF
+36 
-44 DVIPDEQA
+44 
-52 VAGIITGVYEMIYN
+52 
-66 YIGTLDDPQM
+66 TLM
-76 FYVWA
+76 
-81 GSIATDAAFSYV
+81 S
-93 YNNSPEFL
+93 
-101 DAKVDYSYGSAES
+101 
-114 VTDYA
+114 
-119 GQDGEVFVP
+119 VP
-128 LAALKN
+128 LAVFAEAGVVFTFSCSVPENRQPELGDTVTYTVGISQNSGFCAGTFFFKPSDN
-134 GECIEELFKYIE
+134 LTYVPGSAVLLGNLQEDRVAEGENA
-146 GLPVTARIIK
+146 G
-156 QKYYFENMSIS
+156 
-167 EIAAS
+167 
-172 MSINPDEVRSNI
+172 
-184 AYIKSVVKYAVMKY
+184 AY
-198 GGAST
+198 
-203 GTGRGDNVNTLG
+203 
-215 AIWYI
+215 
-220 FSGSTE
+220 
-226 GLISGELTGRLYV
+226 GLIYLEKSDYTSKSDSFCSV
-239 GVSGLGDI
+239 SFIVSGLGDI

-256 LNSKLADV
+256 INSKLADV

-313 WEVTSGALPEGI
+313 WEVTSGALPEGLT
-325 ALSDEGMLSGI
+325 LSDEGMLSGI

-362 FTLTVLEAPKKLTPT
+362 FTLTVLEAPRKLTPT

-410 VKVFGSDGK
+410 VKVFGFDGK

-437 NGDKA
+437 NGDNA

>member
-1 MFSKTITTEDPIYEA
+1 MKHRRSAAVFLA
-16 VLSFKNNNYSMKGD
+16 VLLTLMSVPFAALAEAGVVFTFSCSVPENRQPELGDTVTYTVGISQNSGFCAGTFFFKPSDNL
-30 FYGRTY
+30 TY
-36 NYVHAIVF
+36 V
-44 DVIPDEQA
+44 P
-52 VAGIITGVYEMIYN
+52 
-66 YIGTLDDPQM
+66 
-76 FYVWA
+76 
-81 GSIATDAAFSYV
+81 
-93 YNNSPEFL
+93 
-101 DAKVDYSYGSAES
+101 GSAVLLGNLQEGR
-114 VTDYA
+114 VAEGENA
-119 GQDGEVFVP
+119 G
-128 LAALKN
+128 
-134 GECIEELFKYIE
+134 
-146 GLPVTARIIK
+146 
-156 QKYYFENMSIS
+156 
-167 EIAAS
+167 
-172 MSINPDEVRSNI
+172 
-184 AYIKSVVKYAVMKY
+184 AY
-198 GGAST
+198 
-203 GTGRGDNVNTLG
+203 
-215 AIWYI
+215 
-220 FSGSTE
+220 
-226 GLISGELTGRLYV
+226 GLIYLEKSDYTSKSDSFCSV
-239 GVSGLGDI
+239 SFIVSGLGDI

-256 LNSKLADV
+256 MNSKLADV

-349 SLTAGNIVSDEKQ
+349 ALTAGNIVSDEKQ

-437 NGDKA
+437 NGDNA

>member
-1 MFSKTITTEDPIYEA
+1 MKHRRSAAVFLA
-16 VLSFKNNNYSMKGD
+16 VLLTLMSVPFAA
-30 FYGRTY
+30 F
-36 NYVHAIVF
+36 A
-44 DVIPDEQA
+44 E
-52 VAGIITGVYEMIYN
+52 TGVVFTFSCSVPENRQPELGDTVTYTVGISQN
-66 YIGTLDDPQM
+66 SGFCAGTFFFKPSDNLTYVPGSSVLLGNPQEDR
-76 FYVWA
+76 VAEGENA
-81 GSIATDAAFSYV
+81 G
-93 YNNSPEFL
+93 
-101 DAKVDYSYGSAES
+101 
-114 VTDYA
+114 
-119 GQDGEVFVP
+119 
-128 LAALKN
+128 
-134 GECIEELFKYIE
+134 
-146 GLPVTARIIK
+146 
-156 QKYYFENMSIS
+156 
-167 EIAAS
+167 
-172 MSINPDEVRSNI
+172 
-184 AYIKSVVKYAVMKY
+184 AY
-198 GGAST
+198 
-203 GTGRGDNVNTLG
+203 
-215 AIWYI
+215 
-220 FSGSTE
+220 
-226 GLISGELTGRLYV
+226 GLIYLEKSDYTSKSDSFCSV
-239 GVSGLGDI
+239 SFIVSGLGDI

>member
-1 MFSKTITTEDPIYEA
+1 MKHRRNAAVFLA
-16 VLSFKNNNYSMKGD
+16 VLL
-30 FYGRTY
+30 
-36 NYVHAIVF
+36 
-44 DVIPDEQA
+44 
-52 VAGIITGVYEMIYN
+52 
-66 YIGTLDDPQM
+66 TLMSVP
-76 FYVWA
+76 F
-81 GSIATDAAFSYV
+81 AAFAEAGVVFTFSCSVPENRQPELGDTVTYTVGISQNSGFCAGTFFFKPSDNLTYV
-93 YNNSPEFL
+93 P
-101 DAKVDYSYGSAES
+101 GSAVLLGNLQEDR
-114 VTDYA
+114 VAEGENA
-119 GQDGEVFVP
+119 G
-128 LAALKN
+128 
-134 GECIEELFKYIE
+134 
-146 GLPVTARIIK
+146 
-156 QKYYFENMSIS
+156 
-167 EIAAS
+167 
-172 MSINPDEVRSNI
+172 
-184 AYIKSVVKYAVMKY
+184 AY
-198 GGAST
+198 
-203 GTGRGDNVNTLG
+203 
-215 AIWYI
+215 
-220 FSGSTE
+220 
-226 GLISGELTGRLYV
+226 GLIYLEKSDYTSKSDSFCSV
-239 GVSGLGDI
+239 SFIVSGLGDI

-256 LNSKLADV
+256 MNSKLADV

-349 SLTAGNIVSDEKQ
+349 ALTAGNIVSDEKQ

-437 NGDKA
+437 NGDNA

>member
-1 MFSKTITTEDPIYEA
+1 MKHRRSAAVFLA
-16 VLSFKNNNYSMKGD
+16 VLL
-30 FYGRTY
+30 
-36 NYVHAIVF
+36 
-44 DVIPDEQA
+44 
-52 VAGIITGVYEMIYN
+52 
-66 YIGTLDDPQM
+66 TLMSVP
-76 FYVWA
+76 F
-81 GSIATDAAFSYV
+81 AAF
-93 YNNSPEFL
+93 
-101 DAKVDYSYGSAES
+101 AES
-114 VTDYA
+114 GVVFTFSCNVPENRQPELGDTVTYTVGISQNSGFCA
-119 GQDGEVFVP
+119 GTFFFKPSDNLTYVP
-128 LAALKN
+128 
-134 GECIEELFKYIE
+134 
-146 GLPVTARIIK
+146 
-156 QKYYFENMSIS
+156 
-167 EIAAS
+167 
-172 MSINPDEVRSNI
+172 
-184 AYIKSVVKYAVMKY
+184 
-198 GGAST
+198 
-203 GTGRGDNVNTLG
+203 
-215 AIWYI
+215 
-220 FSGSTE
+220 GSTVLLGNLQE
-226 GLISGELTGRLYV
+226 DRVAEGENAGAYGLIYLEKSDYTSKSDSFCSV
-239 GVSGLGDI
+239 SFIVSGLGDI

-256 LNSKLADV
+256 INSKLADV

-336 PTESGSFTFGVRA
+336 PTESGSFTFGVKA

>member
-1 MFSKTITTEDPIYEA
+1 MKHRRSAAVFLA
-16 VLSFKNNNYSMKGD
+16 VLL
-30 FYGRTY
+30 
-36 NYVHAIVF
+36 
-44 DVIPDEQA
+44 
-52 VAGIITGVYEMIYN
+52 
-66 YIGTLDDPQM
+66 TLMSVP
-76 FYVWA
+76 F
-81 GSIATDAAFSYV
+81 AAFAEAGVVFTFSCSVPENRQPELGDTVTYTVGISQNSGFCAGTFFFKPSDNLTYV
-93 YNNSPEFL
+93 P
-101 DAKVDYSYGSAES
+101 GSAVLLGNLQEDR
-114 VTDYA
+114 VAEGENA
-119 GQDGEVFVP
+119 G
-128 LAALKN
+128 
-134 GECIEELFKYIE
+134 
-146 GLPVTARIIK
+146 
-156 QKYYFENMSIS
+156 
-167 EIAAS
+167 
-172 MSINPDEVRSNI
+172 
-184 AYIKSVVKYAVMKY
+184 AY
-198 GGAST
+198 
-203 GTGRGDNVNTLG
+203 
-215 AIWYI
+215 
-220 FSGSTE
+220 
-226 GLISGELTGRLYV
+226 GLIYLEKSDYTSKSDSFCSV
-239 GVSGLGDI
+239 SFIVSGLGDI

-256 LNSKLADV
+256 MNSKLADV

-437 NGDKA
+437 NGDNA

>member
-1 MFSKTITTEDPIYEA
+1 MKHRRAAAVFLA
-16 VLSFKNNNYSMKGD
+16 VLL
-30 FYGRTY
+30 
-36 NYVHAIVF
+36 
-44 DVIPDEQA
+44 
-52 VAGIITGVYEMIYN
+52 
-66 YIGTLDDPQM
+66 TLMSVP
-76 FYVWA
+76 F
-81 GSIATDAAFSYV
+81 AAFAEAGVVFTFSCSVPENRQPELGDTVTYTVGISQNSGFCAGTFFFKPSDNLTYV
-93 YNNSPEFL
+93 P
-101 DAKVDYSYGSAES
+101 GSAVLLGNLQEDR
-114 VTDYA
+114 VAEGENA
-119 GQDGEVFVP
+119 G
-128 LAALKN
+128 
-134 GECIEELFKYIE
+134 
-146 GLPVTARIIK
+146 
-156 QKYYFENMSIS
+156 
-167 EIAAS
+167 
-172 MSINPDEVRSNI
+172 
-184 AYIKSVVKYAVMKY
+184 AY
-198 GGAST
+198 
-203 GTGRGDNVNTLG
+203 
-215 AIWYI
+215 
-220 FSGSTE
+220 
-226 GLISGELTGRLYV
+226 GLIYLEKSDYTSKSDSFCSV
-239 GVSGLGDI
+239 SFIVSGLGDI

-256 LNSKLADV
+256 INSKLADV

-313 WEVTSGALPEGI
+313 WEVTSGALPEGLT
-325 ALSDEGMLSGI
+325 LSDEGMLSGI
-336 PTESGSFTFGVRA
+336 PTESGSFTFGVKA

-362 FTLTVLEAPKKLTPT
+362 FTLTVLEAPRKLTPT

-437 NGDKA
+437 NGDNA

>member
-1 MFSKTITTEDPIYEA
+1 MKHRRAAAVFLA
-16 VLSFKNNNYSMKGD
+16 VLL
-30 FYGRTY
+30 
-36 NYVHAIVF
+36 
-44 DVIPDEQA
+44 
-52 VAGIITGVYEMIYN
+52 
-66 YIGTLDDPQM
+66 TLMSVP
-76 FYVWA
+76 F
-81 GSIATDAAFSYV
+81 AAFAESGVVFTFSCSVPENRQPELGDTVTYTVGISQNSGFCAGTFFFKPSDNLTYV
-93 YNNSPEFL
+93 P
-101 DAKVDYSYGSAES
+101 GSAVLLGNLQE
-114 VTDYA
+114 DRAAEGENA
-119 GQDGEVFVP
+119 G
-128 LAALKN
+128 
-134 GECIEELFKYIE
+134 
-146 GLPVTARIIK
+146 
-156 QKYYFENMSIS
+156 
-167 EIAAS
+167 
-172 MSINPDEVRSNI
+172 
-184 AYIKSVVKYAVMKY
+184 AY
-198 GGAST
+198 
-203 GTGRGDNVNTLG
+203 
-215 AIWYI
+215 
-220 FSGSTE
+220 
-226 GLISGELTGRLYV
+226 GLIYLEKSDYTSKSDSFCSV
-239 GVSGLGDI
+239 SFIVSGLGDI

-256 LNSKLADV
+256 INSKLADV

-313 WEVTSGALPEGI
+313 WEVTSGALPEGLT
-325 ALSDEGMLSGI
+325 LSDEGMLSGI

-391 VVAETK
+391 VIAETK

-507 GDYNI
+507 GDYDI
-512 YN
+512 YA

>member
-1 MFSKTITTEDPIYEA
+1 MKHRRSAAVFLA
-16 VLSFKNNNYSMKGD
+16 VLL
-30 FYGRTY
+30 
-36 NYVHAIVF
+36 
-44 DVIPDEQA
+44 
-52 VAGIITGVYEMIYN
+52 
-66 YIGTLDDPQM
+66 TLMSVP
-76 FYVWA
+76 F
-81 GSIATDAAFSYV
+81 AAFAEAGVVFTFSCSVPENRQPELGDTVTYTVGISQNSGFCAGTFFFKPSDNLTYV
-93 YNNSPEFL
+93 P
-101 DAKVDYSYGSAES
+101 
-114 VTDYA
+114 
-119 GQDGEVFVP
+119 
-128 LAALKN
+128 
-134 GECIEELFKYIE
+134 
-146 GLPVTARIIK
+146 
-156 QKYYFENMSIS
+156 
-167 EIAAS
+167 
-172 MSINPDEVRSNI
+172 
-184 AYIKSVVKYAVMKY
+184 
-198 GGAST
+198 
-203 GTGRGDNVNTLG
+203 
-215 AIWYI
+215 
-220 FSGSTE
+220 GSTVLLGNLQE
-226 GLISGELTGRLYV
+226 DRVAEGENAGAYGLIYLEKSDYTSKSDSFCSV
-239 GVSGLGDI
+239 SFIVSGLGDI

-256 LNSKLADV
+256 MNSKLADV

-277 VKTPEKPVI
+277 VKTPQKPVI

-349 SLTAGNIVSDEKQ
+349 ALTAGNIVSDEKQ